1 MTVDAA
7 FWQSCIPDQSKIFNV
22 YAELSLASVVLA
34 MICMCLFKKASDGFK
49 AVTFLGLTISAIAFG
64 NLAKRTWDES
74 NSPPP
79 FATPAE
85 AAAWSAAHGL
95 GASPIL
101 GPDGRPLVA
110 DHPIEVKTHD
120 GDAVDVKVQQTLVP
134 AGTPSGQMTFSFVKQ
149 SKNDWID
156 VSVEGDDGKVIS
168 QTGHIVDSAPVNQTR
183 RLADLAG
190 KKITIRRW
198 TPGFMNITGSGGG
211 DCSFIVPS
219 EGNVMVNVTVLK

>member
-1 MTVDAA
+1 MTVDPA

-74 NSPPP
+74 NAPPP

-95 GASPIL
+95 GASSTL
-101 GPDGRPLVA
+101 GPDGRPLVT
-110 DHPIEVKTHD
+110 DHLVEVKTH
-120 GDAVDVKVQQTLVP
+120 GDAVNVKVQQSLETGASTL
-134 AGTPSGQMTFSFVKQ
+134 GQMTITFVKQ
-149 SKNDWID
+149 NKNDWID

-183 RLADLAG
+183 RLVDVAG
-190 KKITIRRW
+190 KKLTIRRW
-198 TPGFMNITGSGGG
+198 TPGFMNIPGTGGG
-211 DCSFIVPS
+211 DCSFVVPS